1 VTTHNYGLP
10 LRFGTSPCLVYDTFR
25 FVTSIAEQSRAKSF
39 GHAERR
45 QALTLVEINQIV
57 AEKISIDLKN
67 SNFLVPNLIQ
77 SHFSS
82 EIIKENEA
90 TYIFIPNDIKD
101 DYFERYS
108 ELSFGRFGKWEI
120 INSEQ
125 RKEQNI
131 KIIIEYEPKVI
142 NIFLMCRTRMLKY
155 CNKHSESLKYKL
167 DIKNL
172 QYGYIKSY
180 LEDNEFWKN

>member
-1 VTTHNYGLP
+1 MNTNIIIAIIIYIPSFL
-10 LRFGTSPCLVYDTFR
+10 
-25 FVTSIAEQSRAKSF
+25 FVKDKIDKEY
-39 GHAERR
+39 E
-45 QALTLVEINQIV
+45 ENQIV